1 VQPPTAMQALRLG
14 ARAAANALWLAPVA
28 LVVAVAGWLLAAPA
42 TLFLGSVALRGA
54 LAGEARGT
62 EGAIA
67 AALSALA
74 SPRAVAIWA
83 GLWLAGLLLHGA
95 LRLFWLSGALRT
107 LGEQLSGRRHPGFAV
122 GAVWGFPEL
131 LAAALPAVA
140 IEALAGAVSLATAL
154 AAAWTSGL
162 LAGQG
167 GAAGL
172 AALPVAGALTAAVLL
187 PLLAGV
193 LGDAAMARAA
203 LCGEG
208 PAGAWRAAA
217 VRIGQ
222 RPSAFLATALA
233 AGLASLVLLG
243 SLQAGTGALVQI
255 AAAQAPAPLVVGPRL
270 LAAAVG
276 ALAAA
281 ALQLWRLGA
290 ISALACHRSS

>member
-1 VQPPTAMQALRLG
+1 MQALRIG
-14 ARAAANALWLAPVA
+14 ARAAADALWLAPVA
-28 LVVAVAGWLLAAPA
+28 LVVAAAGWLLAAPA
-42 TLFLGSVALRGA
+42 TLFLGAVAFRGA
-54 LAGEARGT
+54 LAGAPRGPG
-62 EGAIA
+62 GALA

-95 LRLFWLSGALRT
+95 LRLLWLGGALRT
-107 LGEQLSGRRHPGFAV
+107 LGEQLSGRRHPGFAL
-122 GAVWGFPEL
+122 GAVWGFPPL

-154 AAAWTSGL
+154 AAAWLSGAL
-162 LAGQG
+162 VGQG
-167 GAAGL
+167 GTAGL
-172 AALPVAGALTAAVLL
+172 AALPVAGALTAAMLL
-187 PLLAGV
+187 PLLAGA
-193 LGDAAMARAA
+193 LGDAALARAA
-203 LCGEG
+203 IRGDG
-208 PAGAWRAAA
+208 AAGAWRAAA

-233 AGLASLVLLG
+233 AGIAAVLLLG
-243 SLQAGTGALVQI
+243 SLEVGTGALLQI

-281 ALQLWRLGA
+281 ALELWRLGA
-290 ISALACHRSS
+290 ISALACHVD